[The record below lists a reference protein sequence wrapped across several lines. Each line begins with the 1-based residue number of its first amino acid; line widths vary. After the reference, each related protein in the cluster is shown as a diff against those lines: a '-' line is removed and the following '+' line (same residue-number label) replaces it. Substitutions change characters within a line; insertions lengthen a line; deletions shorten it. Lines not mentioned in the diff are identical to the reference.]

1 MSLPVTVY
9 HILKSIRLSL
19 PQERGP
25 GRRGNLTTPEQ
36 LATMLKA
43 LGIRQ
48 TPQRLAIAEVVVN
61 SGDHPSVKEI
71 YQRVK
76 EFFPYVTLATVYST
90 LDTLEKAGIVRALPF
105 QKQSRYDANLEP
117 HANLVCVGCGR
128 VVDSSDGRETVA
140 RLKARLETVSDF
152 EFTGQRIDFYG
163 WCRSCADRRDH
174 KARIAAGN

>member
-1 MSLPVTVY
+1 M
-9 HILKSIRLSL
+9 
-19 PQERGP
+19 
-25 GRRGNLTTPEQ
+25 TTPEQ
-36 LATMLKA
+36 LAAKLKA

-90 LDTLEKAGIVRALPF
+90 LETLEQAGIVRALPF
-105 QKQSRYDANLEP
+105 QKQSRYDANLSP
-117 HANLVCVGCGR
+117 HANLVCVGCGG
-128 VVDSSDGRETVA
+128 VVDSRAGQEIVT
-140 RLKARLETVSDF
+140 RLKSQLEDTTDF

-163 WCRSCADRRDH
+163 WCGTCADRRDH
-174 KARIAAGN
+174 KARMAANDTPAL

>member
-1 MSLPVTVY
+1 M
-9 HILKSIRLSL
+9 
-19 PQERGP
+19 
-25 GRRGNLTTPEQ
+25 TTPEQ
-36 LATMLKA
+36 LAAKLKA

-90 LDTLEKAGIVRALPF
+90 LETLEQAGIVRALPF
-105 QKQSRYDANLEP
+105 QKQARYDANLSP
-117 HANLVCVGCGR
+117 HANLVCVGCGG
-128 VVDSSDGRETVA
+128 VVDSNQGKDIVDRMLS
-140 RLKARLETVSDF
+140 RLEETSDF

-163 WCRSCADRRDH
+163 WCRTCADRRDF
-174 KARIAAGN
+174 KARAAAGD

>member
-1 MSLPVTVY
+1 M
-9 HILKSIRLSL
+9 
-19 PQERGP
+19 
-25 GRRGNLTTPEQ
+25 TTPEQ
-36 LATMLKA
+36 LATKLKE

-90 LDTLEKAGIVRALPF
+90 LETLEHAGIVRALPF
-105 QKQSRYDANLEP
+105 QKQSRYDANLSP
-117 HANLVCVGCGR
+117 HANLVCVGCGG
-128 VVDSSDGRETVA
+128 VVDTHASHEIVT
-140 RLKARLETVSDF
+140 RLKSHLEDSSDF

-163 WCRSCADRRDH
+163 WCRSCADRRDF
-174 KARIAAGN
+174 KARISPDSAD

>member
-1 MSLPVTVY
+1 M
-9 HILKSIRLSL
+9 
-19 PQERGP
+19 
-25 GRRGNLTTPEQ
+25 TTPEQ
-36 LATMLKA
+36 LASKLKE

-90 LDTLEKAGIVRALPF
+90 LETLEEAGIVRALPF
-105 QKQSRYDANLEP
+105 QKQSRYDANLSP
-117 HANLVCVGCGR
+117 HANLVCVGCGG
-128 VVDSSDGRETVA
+128 VVDSHAGEEIVSE
-140 RLKARLETVSDF
+140 LKAQLEDTTEF

-163 WCRSCADRRDH
+163 WCRTCADRRDH
-174 KARIAAGN
+174 KARMAARE

>member
-1 MSLPVTVY
+1 M
-9 HILKSIRLSL
+9 
-19 PQERGP
+19 
-25 GRRGNLTTPEQ
+25 TTPEQ
-36 LATMLKA
+36 LASKLKA

-90 LDTLEKAGIVRALPF
+90 LETLEQAGFVRALPF
-105 QKQSRYDANLEP
+105 QKQSRYDANLSP

-128 VVDSSDGRETVA
+128 VVDSSEGEDIVSEM
-140 RLKARLETVSDF
+140 KSRLEAGSDF

-163 WCRSCADRRDH
+163 WCGSCADRRDH
-174 KARIAAGN
+174 KARLAAN